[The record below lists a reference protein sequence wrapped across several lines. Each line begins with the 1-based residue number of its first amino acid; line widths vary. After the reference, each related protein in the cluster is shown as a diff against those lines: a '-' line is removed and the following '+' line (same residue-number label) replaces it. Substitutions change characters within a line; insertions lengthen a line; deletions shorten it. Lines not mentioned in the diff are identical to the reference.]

1 MEHHVVKVPPDLIVD
16 PRDTTLR
23 HALRQAAARAAAWR
37 EERNQAHLFCAG
49 PQIYVNFEKK
59 GDYDRAWACLEGVCE
74 LSCPPVLTGF
84 GRLRFRFHGHI
95 SAKSHKNRPVG
106 AVNRGEFC
114 IHKHPLRYIQ
124 YT

>member
-23 HALRQAAARAAAWR
+23 HALRQAAALAAAWR

-59 GDYDRAWACLEGVCE
+59 GDYDRAWACLAHLYHQNPQ
-74 LSCPPVLTGF
+74 LS
-84 GRLRFRFHGHI
+84 
-95 SAKSHKNRPVG
+95 
-106 AVNRGEFC
+106 VNSS
-114 IHKHPLRYIQ
+114 LSY
-124 YT
+124 